1 MMKNRIL
8 YALLVAVLAGVVL
21 VGCKA
26 KRPDD
31 MPELVPFKVKV
42 VDGSTPIADVDVFFI
57 GQGNTVTHAMT
68 DANGVAEM
76 TTSLQDYTEKG
87 APVGEYRVQC
97 TKNPTVEHWKTPQEQ
112 AEMTIE
118 ERGAYSKEWQE
129 KCDALPREIPKKWGD
144 FDKTPLAASVPA
156 GGGEVVFDVEGHAND
171 K

>member
-8 YALLVAVLAGVVL
+8 YALLVAVLAGVAL
-21 VGCKA
+21 PGCKA
-26 KRPDD
+26 KKPDG

-42 VDGSTPIADVDVFFI
+42 VDGSTPIADVEVFFI

-68 DANGVAEM
+68 DASGVAEM
-76 TTSLQDYTEKG
+76 TTSLQDYTEEG

-97 TKNPTVEHWKTPQEQ
+97 RKDPMAEHWKTPQEQ

-118 ERGAYSKEWQE
+118 ERGAYSKEWQD
-129 KCDALPREIPKKWGD
+129 KCDALPREVPKKWSD
-144 FDKTPLAASVPA
+144 FDKTPLTASVPA
-156 GGGEVVFDVEGHAND
+156 GGGEVVFDVEGRANE

>member
-1 MMKNRIL
+1 MKNRIL
-8 YALLVAVLAGVVL
+8 RAFLFVVLAGGVL

-26 KRPDD
+26 KRPDG

-42 VDGSTPIADVDVFFI
+42 VDGSKAIADVDVFFI

-76 TTSLQDYTEKG
+76 TTSLQDYVEKG

-129 KCDALPREIPKKWGD
+129 KCDALPREIPKKWSD
-144 FDKTPLAASVPA
+144 FDKTPLTASVPA
-156 GGGEVVFDVEGHAND
+156 EGGEVVFDVEGHAND